1 MNLLWV
7 RVRSWALCQHPAAIS
22 HVSTDACT
30 FMCIPSPDLANSSPC
45 SQAFCCKF
53 QELNAHFTTSLYCCQ
68 RCSLVFSQGA
78 LPCTL
83 PHPDPLSVL
92 PPYALAPTRYS
103 SLWLK
108 HSAPSKVARQVK
120 SPPSQ
125 SLLPHKFVLLSV
137 LKSLVPG
144 SPGEMLYV
152 IILLNS
158 NHFFYKVKVATSE
171 YLSICWKLPV
181 FTSFVRQ

>member
-1 MNLLWV
+1 MSGSTPLHYFILTLLGGMNLLWV

-53 QELNAHFTTSLYCCQ
+53 QELNAHFTTSLHCCQ
-68 RCSLVFSQGA
+68 RCFLVLSQGA

-92 PPYALAPTRYS
+92 PPCALAPTRYS

-108 HSAPSKVARQVK
+108 HSAPSKVVIVGK
-120 SPPSQ
+120 
-125 SLLPHKFVLLSV
+125 LKVLLHSHCCHI
-137 LKSLVPG
+137 SLFN
-144 SPGEMLYV
+144 SLY
-152 IILLNS
+152 
-158 NHFFYKVKVATSE
+158 
-171 YLSICWKLPV
+171 
-181 FTSFVRQ
+181 